1 MSGKILMNKEVACWL
16 VDNTTLAFDQ
26 IAQFCGMHPLEI
38 QALADREPGEY
49 VVGFSPVLNGIL
61 TWEDIHA
68 SEADEKLPLP
78 ENEKLGSFVKESSKV
93 KSRYTPMS
101 HRQNRPDAIYYL
113 VRNHPE
119 LTDAQVCRLVRTTK
133 PTVVSIRNRTHRSMN
148 DLEPKNPVML
158 EICTEAD
165 LRKALE
171 VANRKAA
178 KAAASAPS
186 AESEE

>member
-16 VDNTTLAFDQ
+16 VDNTTLTFHQ
-26 IAQFCGMHPLEI
+26 ISEFCGMHPLEI
-38 QALADREPGEY
+38 QALADREAGDY

-61 TWEDIHA
+61 SWEDIKA
-68 SEADEKLPLP
+68 SETDEKLPLP
-78 ENEKLGSFVKESSKV
+78 TNKSLEKFVKESAKV

-119 LTDAQVCRLVRTTK
+119 LTDAQICRLVRTTK
-133 PTVVSIRNRTHRSMN
+133 PTVLAIRNRTHRAIN

-158 EICTEAD
+158 EICSEAD
-165 LRKALE
+165 LHKALE
-171 VANRKAA
+171 IAKKKAGPTA
-178 KAAASAPS
+178 VPDGE
-186 AESEE
+186 ESGEE